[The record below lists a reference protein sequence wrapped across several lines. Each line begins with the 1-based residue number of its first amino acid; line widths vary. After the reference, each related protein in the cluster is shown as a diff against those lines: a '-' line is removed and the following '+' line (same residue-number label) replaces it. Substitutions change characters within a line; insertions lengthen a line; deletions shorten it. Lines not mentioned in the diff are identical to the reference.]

1 LIQKITASRFALLV
15 PALVVVM
22 ALSYQVHCIHKSHV
36 PTTTPV
42 LTGASAPASDLTDMQ
57 PRVATTFATPAVLA
71 PAPAIRSDS
80 ESSKHA
86 QDVVLTLLA
95 KSLPETK
102 SHGNQV
108 VDSAAPTPS
117 RTKPA
122 AMTMLSIS
130 NYDQTTALETLSI
143 RCRTDG
149 YLSNAAGGDHILVK
163 GVVTEDVVS
172 AAKILIPAG
181 SKVAGIAHI
190 DRDTGRLESKGNW
203 SIFAEHDELRIQ
215 AELQDADSGFHGIAG
230 NETSFESELSQRQAV
245 VRDGR
250 YCFLADKT
258 PFVLSLRG
266 DVSVTEV
273 KTIAPPE

>member
-1 LIQKITASRFALLV
+1 LIQKIMASRFALLV
-15 PALVVVM
+15 PALAVVM
-22 ALSYQVHCIHKSHV
+22 ASSYQVHRMLKGHV

-42 LTGASAPASDLTDMQ
+42 QTGTSAAPDDLADNQT
-57 PRVATTFATPAVLA
+57 RVPTTFTPPVAVA
-71 PAPAIRSDS
+71 PVPPIRSDS

-86 QDVVLTLLA
+86 QDVVLALLA
-95 KSLPETK
+95 KSLPATK
-102 SHGNQV
+102 SREYQV
-108 VDSAAPTPS
+108 ADSPALATG

-122 AMTMLSIS
+122 TMTMLSIS
-130 NYDQTTALETLSI
+130 DYDQTTTLETLSI

-149 YLSNAAGGDHILVK
+149 YLSNAARGDHILVK

-190 DRDTGRLESKGNW
+190 DPDTGRLESKGNW
-203 SIFAEHDELRIQ
+203 SIFAEHNELRIQ

-230 NETSFESELSQRQAV
+230 EETSFESELSQRQAV

-258 PFVLSLRG
+258 PFVLCLSG
-266 DVSVTEV
+266 EVSVTEV

>member
-1 LIQKITASRFALLV
+1 VIQKFMASRFALLV
-15 PALVVVM
+15 PALAVVM
-22 ALSYQVHCIHKSHV
+22 ALSYQVYRIHKRNV

-42 LTGASAPASDLTDMQ
+42 QT
-57 PRVATTFATPAVLA
+57 
-71 PAPAIRSDS
+71 DS

-86 QDVVLTLLA
+86 QDVVLALLA

-102 SHGNQV
+102 SHENQV
-108 VDSAAPTPS
+108 ADSPAPTPG

-130 NYDQTTALETLSI
+130 NYDQTATVETLSI

-149 YLSNAAGGDHILVK
+149 YLSNATGGDHILVK

-190 DRDTGRLESKGNW
+190 DPDTGRLESKGNW
-203 SIFAEHDELRIQ
+203 SIFAEHNELRIQ

-230 NETSFESELSQRQAV
+230 KETSFESELSQRQAV

-258 PFVLSLRG
+258 PFVLSLSG
-266 DVSVTEV
+266 EVSVTEA
-273 KTIAPPE
+273 KTIASPE

>member
-1 LIQKITASRFALLV
+1 MIQKIMASRFALLV
-15 PALVVVM
+15 PALAVAM
-22 ALSYQVHCIHKSHV
+22 ALSYQVHCVHKSHV

-42 LTGASAPASDLTDMQ
+42 KTGASAPANHLTDTR
-57 PRVATTFATPAVLA
+57 PRVAATFAPPALVA
-71 PAPAIRSDS
+71 PAPAIRSDP

-86 QDVVLTLLA
+86 EDVVLALLA
-95 KSLPETK
+95 KSLPETN
-102 SHGNQV
+102 SRGNEV
-108 VDSAAPTPS
+108 ADSPAPTPG
-117 RTKPA
+117 RTKPG

-130 NYDQTTALETLSI
+130 NYDQTSTLETLSI

-149 YLSNAAGGDHILVK
+149 YLSNAAGGDHILFK

-203 SIFAEHDELRIQ
+203 SIFAEHNELRIQ
-215 AELQDADSGFHGIAG
+215 AELQDADSGFQGIAG
-230 NETSFESELSQRQAV
+230 KETSFESELSQRQAV

-250 YCFLADKT
+250 YCFLADRT
-258 PFVLSLRG
+258 PFVLSLSG
-266 DVSVTEV
+266 EVSVTEV
-273 KTIAPPE
+273 KTIASPE